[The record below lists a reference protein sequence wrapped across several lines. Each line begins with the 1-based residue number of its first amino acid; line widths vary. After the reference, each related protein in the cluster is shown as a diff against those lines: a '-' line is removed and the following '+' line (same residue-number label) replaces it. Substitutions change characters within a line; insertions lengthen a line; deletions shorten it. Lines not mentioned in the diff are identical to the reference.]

1 MTDAINNISV
11 RTILD
16 SDHLTVIVPQY
27 NKGTNQSKLIVP
39 ILLNARAV
47 LLAGNLIIL
56 NTCHCV
62 LEHGIHEKIG
72 LNFIN

>member
-11 RTILD
+11 RTILG

-39 ILLNARAV
+39 ILLNA
-47 LLAGNLIIL
+47 
-56 NTCHCV
+56 
-62 LEHGIHEKIG
+62 
-72 LNFIN
+72 

>member
-11 RTILD
+11 RTILG
-16 SDHLTVIVPQY
+16 SDHLMVIVPQY

-56 NTCHCV
+56 NTCQCV